1 MQGRHLVGIAA
12 ALLLLAAPAAL
23 AADLDT
29 AKRAGQIGE
38 QVDGYVGLVGGD
50 VPADVRA
57 LAKQVNQ
64 GRQARYAEI
73 AAKRGVPVEAV
84 AAQAGAMLVERAGPG
99 EWVRDSTGQWKR
111 K

>member
-1 MQGRHLVGIAA
+1 MRMQGRHLVGIAA

-29 AKRAGQIGE
+29 AKRAGH
-38 QVDGYVGLVGGD
+38 VGLVGGD